1 MSSMKKSDLL
11 SMAVQNLKNRKSRT
25 KLTVIGVIIG
35 TCSIVIMVSIGVG
48 INNTITSMF
57 STSSV
62 AQISVT
68 SQNIFDTI
76 DDEEK
81 KHSPLDDSAVAYLNS
96 IESVEQVVPIIK
108 LNDGVVVTR
117 GKYSMLNPTIIGIDF
132 DNLEKYGLKFKEG
145 EKSNST
151 YENIAYFGDTAV
163 TGFTDR
169 QGNPVKYKF
178 DKDYH
183 LSECEINP
191 MTDTFYIGVVDNS
204 NVEQNHTNNIPQEKL
219 RVEGVVTADTNKGLD
234 VSNAIYVDIDYAKKL
249 INEYNR
255 ITKGEKKST
264 EYTEI
269 CVYIDDIDNI
279 ESVQS
284 KITAVGLLGFSDQN
298 ALEGTKKIMLAVQ
311 LVLGAIGA
319 VSMFVAAFGISNTM
333 VMAVYERTK
342 EIGVM
347 KVIGCD
353 IKDIKALFLYEAG
366 IIGLIGGAV
375 GVAISCI
382 VSLIANLVAMAAM
395 SSMSGGEDISIT
407 VSSVPWWLALLGI
420 GFSTGIGVLSG
431 LSPASR
437 AVKVSALKAIHNE

>member
-11 SMAVQNLKNRKSRT
+11 SMAVQNLKNRRSRT

-62 AQISVT
+62 AKISV
-68 SQNIFDTI
+68 SSPKYFDSS
-76 DDEEK
+76 DNNEEK
-81 KHSPLDDSAVAYLNS
+81 KRSPLDDSAVEYLKS
-96 IESVEQVVPIIK
+96 IKDVDSVVPIIK
-108 LNDGVVVTR
+108 LTDGVNVTR
-117 GKYSMLNPTIIGIDF
+117 GKYTSQNATIIGIDF
-132 DNLEKYGLKFKEG
+132 NDLEKFGVKFKEG
-145 EKSNST
+145 EKINSDFA
-151 YENIAYFGDTAV
+151 NIAYFGDSAV

-169 QGNPVKYKF
+169 QGNPVKFKF
-178 DKDYH
+178 NENNEIA
-183 LSECEINP
+183 ECEINP
-191 MTDTFYIGVVDNS
+191 MTDTFFISAVDNS
-204 NVEQNHTNNIPQEKL
+204 NLSKGTVNAPQEKL
-219 RVEGVVTADTNKGLD
+219 RVEGVLEADKNSGLD
-234 VSNAIYVDIDYAKKL
+234 ASNAIYVSTDFAKKL
-249 INEYNR
+249 INDYNR
-255 ITKGEKKST
+255 ITTGEKKSS

-269 CVYIDDIDNI
+269 YVYVNDIDNVKD
-279 ESVQS
+279 VQS
-284 KITAVGLLGFSDQN
+284 NISLVGLESYSDQDS
-298 ALEGTKKIMLAVQ
+298 LDYTKKIMTVVQ

-319 VSMFVAAFGISNTM
+319 ISMFVAAFGISNTM

-366 IIGLIGGAV
+366 IIGLAGGAI
-375 GVAISCI
+375 GVAISWV
-382 VSLIANLVAMAAM
+382 VSVIANIAANVVM
-395 SSMSGGEDISIT
+395 SSMMEGESASVT
-407 VSSVPWWLALLGI
+407 VASVPWWLALIGV
-420 GFSTGIGVLSG
+420 GFSTGIGVISG